1 MAAVFVMSDLELPI
15 RGRTYREPEGPHS
28 VVVRGRDL
36 EAALQHAAARADCTA
51 VAVIGLPAE
60 DRDLS
65 VLARRRL
72 LLVDSDSARLRDFAE
87 LALRAEADVEWIRS
101 AAPPFD
107 RLADALLP
115 VGAVVLAAGSS
126 SRMHGSQK
134 LLLEFD
140 GRPMIKSVI
149 EAASDGGCHQILV
162 VHSSDEVK
170 RAVGVDAELVHNP
183 RAYTGMASS
192 MQVGLQALRPEMEAA
207 LVMLGDQPMVGS
219 RTVSALLRAWR
230 QEGSRPAVAVSSGP
244 GGKWTPPVVLARE
257 LWDELMTLEGDAG
270 ARQILDRR
278 PELVDVV
285 PALDRLD
292 DIDTPEDYANIVRLF
307 PRPNQ
312 TPKA

>member
-1 MAAVFVMSDLELPI
+1 MSDLELPI

-36 EAALQHAAARADCTA
+36 DAGLQHAAARSDCRA
-51 VAVIGLPAE
+51 MAVIGLPAE

-65 VLARRRL
+65 VLAGRRL
-72 LLVDSDSARLRDFAE
+72 FLVDADSGRLRDFAE
-87 LALRAEADVEWIRS
+87 NALKAEADVEWIRS
-101 AAPPFD
+101 ATPPFD

-126 SRMHGSQK
+126 SRMSGQQK

-162 VHSSDEVK
+162 VYSSDEVK
-170 RAVGVDAELVHNP
+170 EAVGVDAELVHNP
-183 RAYTGMASS
+183 RAQQGMATS
-192 MQVGLQALRPEMEAA
+192 LQAGLRAMRPDMEAA

-219 RTVSALLRAWR
+219 RTVSALLRSWR
-230 QEGSRPAVAVSSGP
+230 REGSRPAVAVAG
-244 GGKWTPPVVLARE
+244 GDEGKWAPPVVLARE

-270 ARQILDRR
+270 ARQLLDRR

-285 PALDRLD
+285 PTLDRLD

-307 PRPNQ
+307 PRPKP